1 MQVTVKF
8 FATYREVVG
17 RRELKVE
24 LEDGATLRDLRG
36 VIYAR
41 HPRLKGF
48 EETMLLAVNQELAD
62 PGAPLRDGDEV
73 ALLPPV
79 SGGTP
84 LIEVQ
89 RKAIDVES
97 VVDAVHRLDAG
108 AVVLFLGTVRADPG
122 VKALDYEVYR
132 PMAVKK
138 MVEIAERAKG
148 KFGVLEVA
156 IVHRLVYRTM
166 ALRKMAEI
174 AERAKGKFGALEV
187 AIVHRLGR
195 IRIGRPSV
203 AIAVSA
209 AHRGEAFAACEWA
222 MAEVKKVVPI
232 WKAEK

>member
-1 MQVTVKF
+1 MMQVTVKF

-24 LEDGATLRDLRG
+24 LEDGATVRDLRG
-36 VIYAR
+36 VIYAK

-48 EETMLLAVNQELAD
+48 EETMLLAVNQEFTD
-62 PGAPLRDGDEV
+62 PAATLRDGDEV

-79 SGGTP
+79 SGGAP

-89 RKAIDVES
+89 RNAIDVES

-156 IVHRLVYRTM
+156 IVHRL
-166 ALRKMAEI
+166 
-174 AERAKGKFGALEV
+174 
-187 AIVHRLGR
+187 GR
-195 IRIGRPSV
+195 IRVGRPSV

>member
-1 MQVTVKF
+1 MAMAGRPWSLHGASMMQVTVKF

-24 LEDGATLRDLRG
+24 LEDGATVRDLRG
-36 VIYAR
+36 VIYAK

-48 EETMLLAVNQELAD
+48 EETMLLAVNQEFTD
-62 PGAPLRDGDEV
+62 PAATLRDGDEV

-79 SGGTP
+79 SGGAP

-89 RKAIDVES
+89 RNAIDVES

-132 PMAVKK
+132 
-138 MVEIAERAKG
+138 
-148 KFGVLEVA
+148 
-156 IVHRLVYRTM
+156 TM

-195 IRIGRPSV
+195 IRVGRPSV